1 MSSISADDAYH
12 ARLRARVRE
21 YQDILASSNPPT
33 MIVDSPA
40 RRGHI
45 LPGNAPYMHDQV
57 FGGKRKTG
65 FAKALKEV
73 GQFVKPLGKTL
84 KPIKHALME
93 RAVYELGKP
102 MYAPRAPAYAEYAD
116 HEIPEA
122 MVAGKSKGRHG
133 LKKFLHNAGEF
144 LKPVAKYAAPI
155 AEAASARAV
164 REIGGKKKKG
174 FFGALKTIGQ
184 AVKPLGRYTSP
195 VMEALSARAVREVGG
210 NQNHK
215 DWHAEVAA
223 MREAMAAAEN
233 RVVSYKEA
241 MVAASEAR
249 KAQGIMPKKT
259 AIRRTAEQLAISKLK
274 RDKKKSEKKSAAAAA
289 ALEEIT
295 GEVGSGRYRY

>member
-116 HEIPEA
+116 NEIPEA

-210 NQNHK
+210 ARST
-215 DWHAEVAA
+215 WHDEVRM
-223 MREAMAAAEN
+223 MREAMSEAAG
-233 RVVSYKEA
+233 RDVSYKEA
-241 MVAASEAR
+241 MVAASADR
-249 KAQGIMPKKT
+249 KAQGILPKKEKVVHSPE
-259 AIRRTAEQLAISKLK
+259 RKAELAAKRKMRKAAKL
-274 RDKKKSEKKSAAAAA
+274 A
-289 ALEEIT
+289 
-295 GEVGSGRYRY
+295 